1 MKKLGKLHL
10 SLFCAILIAL
20 LIGSTQSVSADHS
33 LDGKGIF
40 KDENSI
46 NLVSTKDSKYQIHLQ
61 IEVRNSQGQLVSIT
75 ESNNAKYI
83 PREIMDYI
91 LDEEFDDKEI
101 IMINK
106 TKFEK
111 IRYMEQSTPDEY
123 SFRTSYTDMLSTWS
137 MNFSANFPEHGIKV
151 LPVFEVYTP
160 HVNLAVDDKFTLHW
174 TILRELN

>member
-1 MKKLGKLHL
+1 MKEIVILLLGTI
-10 SLFCAILIAL
+10 FILL
-20 LIGSTQSVSADHS
+20 LANSTESVAADH
-33 LDGKGIF
+33 LEPGEGIF
-40 KDENSI
+40 KNENQI

-101 IMINK
+101 LMMNK

-111 IRYMEQSTPDEY
+111 IRYMEQSTPEEY
-123 SFRTSYTDMLSTWS
+123 SFRTGYTDVLSTWS

-160 HVNLAVDDKFTLHW
+160 HVNLAIGDKFTLHW